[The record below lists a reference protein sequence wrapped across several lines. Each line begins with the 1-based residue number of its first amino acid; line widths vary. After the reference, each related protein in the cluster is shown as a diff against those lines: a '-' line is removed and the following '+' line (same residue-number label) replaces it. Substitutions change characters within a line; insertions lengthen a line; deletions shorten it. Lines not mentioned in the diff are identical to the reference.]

1 MERIGQFCPTEI
13 EMNWLDIFYAFLS
26 LLGGIG
32 VFLYGMKLMGDSL
45 EMVAGNEIK
54 RMFAKISNKK
64 LIGVGIGTVTTA
76 VVQSSAAIIVMSMG
90 FVNSGLM
97 SLTQAITISYGANI
111 GTCVTAL
118 IVAVGVG
125 GFADVQLTVIFAAL
139 AGVGALMIM
148 FTKKDKVKKIGGI
161 ITGLGMIF
169 VGLSVMTSSMSIFSQ
184 SDKISAFLAKISN
197 PALLL
202 LFGILFTALIQSSS
216 AVSGIVI
223 TMVASVP
230 ALLHFDQALYIIL
243 GSNIGTCITSLIA
256 AIGTNTDAKRAAV
269 INVFYKTVGVIIF
282 GILSIWVPFGKMFS
296 IFKAPALQVAMFHLF
311 FNVVATVIFFPFTNL
326 MVKASEKIMPEKK
339 KPVDENEPHLYFL
352 EERLLRTPP
361 VAVAQLKNEIENMAE
376 IAKSN
381 FDKCM
386 DAVMVGKVSDV
397 IDEIA
402 KNEKCLNFLNREIT
416 KYLVKLSQVD
426 LSEDDKLLISTS
438 YHTVSDIERIG
449 DYAENISEY
458 AEKMEADKLTFSPK
472 AISEIQTLKATIT
485 NLYDEVMKTYK
496 EVTLDYIDKVNE
508 YEESVDRQKE
518 EMGEHHIERMNKGEC
533 TPEVGAIYLSL
544 SSNAERVADHMTNIA
559 YAVRSYAKKKK
570 KD

>member
-1 MERIGQFCPTEI
+1 
-13 EMNWLDIFYAFLS
+13 MNWLDIFYAFLS

-139 AGVGALMIM
+139 ASVGALMIM

-230 ALLHFDQALYIIL
+230 ALLQFDQALYIIL

-256 AIGTNTDAKRAAV
+256 AIGTNTNAKRAAV

-296 IFKAPALQVAMFHLF
+296 VFKAPALQVAMFHLF

-426 LSEDDKLLISTS
+426 LSEDDKILISTS

>member
-1 MERIGQFCPTEI
+1 
-13 EMNWLDIFYAFLS
+13 MNWLDIFYAFLS

-230 ALLHFDQALYIIL
+230 ALLQFDQALYIIL

-256 AIGTNTDAKRAAV
+256 AIGTNTNAKRAAV

-296 IFKAPALQVAMFHLF
+296 VFKAPALQVAMFHLF

-518 EMGEHHIERMNKGEC
+518 EMGEHHIERMNQGEC

-544 SSNAERVADHMTNIA
+544 ASNAERVADHMTNVA

>member
-1 MERIGQFCPTEI
+1 
-13 EMNWLDIFYAFLS
+13 MNWLDIFYAFLS

-125 GFADVQLTVIFAAL
+125 GFADVQLTIIFAAL

-230 ALLHFDQALYIIL
+230 ALLQFDQALYIIL

-376 IAKSN
+376 IAKTN

-544 SSNAERVADHMTNIA
+544 SSNAERVADHMTNVA
-559 YAVRSYAKKKK
+559 YAVKSYAKKKK

>member
-1 MERIGQFCPTEI
+1 
-13 EMNWLDIFYAFLS
+13 MNWLDIFYAFLS

-230 ALLHFDQALYIIL
+230 ALLQFDQALYIIL

-256 AIGTNTDAKRAAV
+256 AIGTNTNAKRAAV

-296 IFKAPALQVAMFHLF
+296 VFKAPALQVAMFHLF

-361 VAVAQLKNEIENMAE
+361 VAVAQLKNEIENMAG

-496 EVTLDYIDKVNE
+496 EDTLDYIDKVNE

-544 SSNAERVADHMTNIA
+544 ASNAERVADHMTNVA

>member
-1 MERIGQFCPTEI
+1 
-13 EMNWLDIFYAFLS
+13 MNWLDIFYAFLS

-230 ALLHFDQALYIIL
+230 ALLQFDQALYIIL

-256 AIGTNTDAKRAAV
+256 AIGTNTNAKRAAV
-269 INVFYKTVGVIIF
+269 INVFYKTVGVIFF

-296 IFKAPALQVAMFHLF
+296 VFKAPALQVAMFHLF

-376 IAKSN
+376 IAKTN

-496 EVTLDYIDKVNE
+496 EDTLDYIDKVNE

>member
-1 MERIGQFCPTEI
+1 
-13 EMNWLDIFYAFLS
+13 MNWLDIFYAFLS

-230 ALLHFDQALYIIL
+230 ALLQFDQALYIIL

-256 AIGTNTDAKRAAV
+256 AIGTNTNAKRAAV

-496 EVTLDYIDKVNE
+496 EDTLDYIDKVNE

-544 SSNAERVADHMTNIA
+544 ASNAERVADHMTNVA

>member
-1 MERIGQFCPTEI
+1 
-13 EMNWLDIFYAFLS
+13 MNWLDIFYAFLS

-230 ALLHFDQALYIIL
+230 ALLQFDQALYIIL

-256 AIGTNTDAKRAAV
+256 AIGTNTNAKRAAV

-296 IFKAPALQVAMFHLF
+296 VFKAPALQVAMFHLF

-326 MVKASEKIMPEKK
+326 MVKTSEKIMPEKK

-426 LSEDDKLLISTS
+426 LSEDDKILISTS

>member
-1 MERIGQFCPTEI
+1 
-13 EMNWLDIFYAFLS
+13 MNWLDIFYAFLS

-496 EVTLDYIDKVNE
+496 EDTLDYIDKVNE

-544 SSNAERVADHMTNIA
+544 ASNAERVADHMTNIA

>member
-1 MERIGQFCPTEI
+1 
-13 EMNWLDIFYAFLS
+13 MNWLDIFYAFLS

-223 TMVASVP
+223 TMVASIP
-230 ALLHFDQALYIIL
+230 ALLQFDQALYIIL

-256 AIGTNTDAKRAAV
+256 AIGTNTNAKRAAV

-296 IFKAPALQVAMFHLF
+296 VFKAPALQVAMFHLF

-458 AEKMEADKLTFSPK
+458 AEKMEADKLKFSPK

-508 YEESVDRQKE
+508 YEESVDKQKE

>member
-1 MERIGQFCPTEI
+1 
-13 EMNWLDIFYAFLS
+13 MNWLDIFYAFLS

-230 ALLHFDQALYIIL
+230 ALLKFDQALYIIL

-256 AIGTNTDAKRAAV
+256 AIGTNTNAKRAAV

-296 IFKAPALQVAMFHLF
+296 VFKAPALQVAMFHLF

-496 EVTLDYIDKVNE
+496 EDTLDYIDKVNE

>member
-1 MERIGQFCPTEI
+1 
-13 EMNWLDIFYAFLS
+13 MNWLDIFYAFLS

-230 ALLHFDQALYIIL
+230 ALLQFDQALYIIL

-256 AIGTNTDAKRAAV
+256 AIGTNTNAKRAAV

-296 IFKAPALQVAMFHLF
+296 VFKAPALQVAMFHLF

-361 VAVAQLKNEIENMAE
+361 VAVAQLKNEIENMAK

-426 LSEDDKLLISTS
+426 LSEDDKILISTS

-496 EVTLDYIDKVNE
+496 EDTLDYIDKVNE
-508 YEESVDRQKE
+508 YEESVDKQKE
-518 EMGEHHIERMNKGEC
+518 EMGERHIERMNKGEC

>member
-1 MERIGQFCPTEI
+1 
-13 EMNWLDIFYAFLS
+13 MNWLDIFYAFLS

-230 ALLHFDQALYIIL
+230 ALLQFDQALYIIL

-339 KPVDENEPHLYFL
+339 KTVDENEPHLYFL

-496 EVTLDYIDKVNE
+496 EDTLDYIDKVNE

-518 EMGEHHIERMNKGEC
+518 EMGERHIERMNKGEC

-544 SSNAERVADHMTNIA
+544 SSNAERVADHMTNVA
-559 YAVRSYAKKKK
+559 YAVKSYAKKKK

>member
-1 MERIGQFCPTEI
+1 
-13 EMNWLDIFYAFLS
+13 MNWLDIFYAFLS

>member
-1 MERIGQFCPTEI
+1 
-13 EMNWLDIFYAFLS
+13 MNWLGIFYAFLS

-230 ALLHFDQALYIIL
+230 ALLQFDQALYIIL

-256 AIGTNTDAKRAAV
+256 AIGTNTNAKRAAV

-296 IFKAPALQVAMFHLF
+296 VFKAPALQVAMFHLF

-496 EVTLDYIDKVNE
+496 EDTLDYIDKVNE

-544 SSNAERVADHMTNIA
+544 ASNAERVADHMTNVA

>member
-1 MERIGQFCPTEI
+1 
-13 EMNWLDIFYAFLS
+13 MNWLDIFYAFLS

-230 ALLHFDQALYIIL
+230 ALLQFDQALYIIL

-256 AIGTNTDAKRAAV
+256 AIGTNTNAKRAAV

-282 GILSIWVPFGKMFS
+282 GVLSIWVPFGKMFS
-296 IFKAPALQVAMFHLF
+296 VFKAPALQVAMFHLF
-311 FNVVATVIFFPFTNL
+311 FNIVATIIFFPFTKY
-326 MVKASEKIMPEKK
+326 MVKASEKIMPDKA
-339 KPVDENEPHLYFL
+339 KPEDENDEPHLYFL

-376 IAKSN
+376 IAKTN

-496 EVTLDYIDKVNE
+496 EDTLDYIDKVNE

>member
-1 MERIGQFCPTEI
+1 
-13 EMNWLDIFYAFLS
+13 MNWLDIFYAFLS

-230 ALLHFDQALYIIL
+230 ALLQFDQALYIIL

-256 AIGTNTDAKRAAV
+256 AIGTNTNAKRAAV

-296 IFKAPALQVAMFHLF
+296 VFKAPALQVAMFHLF

-339 KPVDENEPHLYFL
+339 KTVDENEPHLYFL

-426 LSEDDKLLISTS
+426 LSEDDKILISTS

-496 EVTLDYIDKVNE
+496 EDTLDYIDKVNE

>member
-1 MERIGQFCPTEI
+1 
-13 EMNWLDIFYAFLS
+13 MNWLDIFYAFLS

-230 ALLHFDQALYIIL
+230 ALLQFDQALYIIL

-256 AIGTNTDAKRAAV
+256 AIGTNTNAKRAAV

-376 IAKSN
+376 IAKTN

>member
-1 MERIGQFCPTEI
+1 
-13 EMNWLDIFYAFLS
+13 MNWLDIFYAFLS

-230 ALLHFDQALYIIL
+230 ALLQFDQALYIIL

-256 AIGTNTDAKRAAV
+256 AIGTNTNAKRAAV

-296 IFKAPALQVAMFHLF
+296 VFKAPALQVAMFHLF

-376 IAKSN
+376 IAKTN

-386 DAVMVGKVSDV
+386 DAVMIGKVSDV

-496 EVTLDYIDKVNE
+496 EDTLDYIDKVNE

-544 SSNAERVADHMTNIA
+544 SSNAERVADHMTNVA
-559 YAVRSYAKKKK
+559 YAVKSYAKKKK

>member
-1 MERIGQFCPTEI
+1 
-13 EMNWLDIFYAFLS
+13 MNWLDIFYAFLS

-230 ALLHFDQALYIIL
+230 ALLQFDQALYIIL

-256 AIGTNTDAKRAAV
+256 AIGTNTNAKRTAV

-296 IFKAPALQVAMFHLF
+296 VFKAPALQVAMFHLF

-496 EVTLDYIDKVNE
+496 EDTLDYIDKVNE

>member
-1 MERIGQFCPTEI
+1 
-13 EMNWLDIFYAFLS
+13 MNWLDIFYAFLS

-64 LIGVGIGTVTTA
+64 FIGVGIGTVTTA

-230 ALLHFDQALYIIL
+230 ALLQFDQALYIIL

-256 AIGTNTDAKRAAV
+256 AIGTNTNAKRAAV

-296 IFKAPALQVAMFHLF
+296 VFKAPALQVAMFHLF

>member
-1 MERIGQFCPTEI
+1 
-13 EMNWLDIFYAFLS
+13 MNWLDIFYAFLS

-169 VGLSVMTSSMSIFSQ
+169 VGLSVMTSSMSIFSP
-184 SDKISAFLAKISN
+184 SDKISALLAKISN

-230 ALLHFDQALYIIL
+230 ALLQFDQALYIIL

-256 AIGTNTDAKRAAV
+256 AIGTNTNAKRAAV

-296 IFKAPALQVAMFHLF
+296 VFKAPALQVAMFHLF

-458 AEKMEADKLTFSPK
+458 AEKMEADKLKFSPK

-496 EVTLDYIDKVNE
+496 EDTLDYIDKVNE
-508 YEESVDRQKE
+508 YEESVDKQKE

>member
-1 MERIGQFCPTEI
+1 MN
-13 EMNWLDIFYAFLS
+13 NWLNVFYAFLS

-230 ALLHFDQALYIIL
+230 ALLQFDQALYIIL

-256 AIGTNTDAKRAAV
+256 AIGTNTNAKRAAV

-296 IFKAPALQVAMFHLF
+296 VFKAPALQVAMFHLF

-376 IAKSN
+376 IAKTN

-496 EVTLDYIDKVNE
+496 EDTLDYIDKVNE

-544 SSNAERVADHMTNIA
+544 SSNAERVADHMTNVA
-559 YAVRSYAKKKK
+559 YAVKSYAKKKK

>member
-1 MERIGQFCPTEI
+1 
-13 EMNWLDIFYAFLS
+13 MNWLDIFYAFLS

-230 ALLHFDQALYIIL
+230 ALLQFDQALYIIL

-256 AIGTNTDAKRAAV
+256 AIGTNTNAKRAAV

-296 IFKAPALQVAMFHLF
+296 VFKAPALQVAMFHLF

-376 IAKSN
+376 IAKTN

>member
-1 MERIGQFCPTEI
+1 
-13 EMNWLDIFYAFLS
+13 MNWLDIFYAFLS

-64 LIGVGIGTVTTA
+64 FIGVGIGTVTTA

-230 ALLHFDQALYIIL
+230 ALLQFDQALYIIL

-256 AIGTNTDAKRAAV
+256 AIGTNTNAKRAAV

-296 IFKAPALQVAMFHLF
+296 VFKAPALQVAMFHLF

-339 KPVDENEPHLYFL
+339 KTVDENEPHLYFL

-458 AEKMEADKLTFSPK
+458 AEKMEADKLKFSPK

-496 EVTLDYIDKVNE
+496 EDTLDYIDKVNE
-508 YEESVDRQKE
+508 YEESVDKQKE

>member
-1 MERIGQFCPTEI
+1 
-13 EMNWLDIFYAFLS
+13 MNWLDIFYAFLS

-230 ALLHFDQALYIIL
+230 ALLQFDQALYIIL

-256 AIGTNTDAKRAAV
+256 AIGTNTNAKRAAV

-296 IFKAPALQVAMFHLF
+296 VFKAPALQVAMFHLF

-426 LSEDDKLLISTS
+426 LSEDDKILISTS

-544 SSNAERVADHMTNIA
+544 SSNAERVADHMTNVA
-559 YAVRSYAKKKK
+559 YAVKSYAKKKK

>member
-1 MERIGQFCPTEI
+1 
-13 EMNWLDIFYAFLS
+13 MNWLDIFYAFLS

-139 AGVGALMIM
+139 AGVGALIIM

-230 ALLHFDQALYIIL
+230 ALLQFDQALYIIL

-256 AIGTNTDAKRAAV
+256 AIGTNTNAKRAAV

-296 IFKAPALQVAMFHLF
+296 VFKAPALQVAMFHLF

-426 LSEDDKLLISTS
+426 LSEDDKILISTS

>member
-1 MERIGQFCPTEI
+1 
-13 EMNWLDIFYAFLS
+13 MNWLDIFYAFLS

-64 LIGVGIGTVTTA
+64 FIGVGIGTVTTA

-230 ALLHFDQALYIIL
+230 ALLQFDQALYIIL

-256 AIGTNTDAKRAAV
+256 AIGTNTNAKRAAV

-296 IFKAPALQVAMFHLF
+296 VFKAPALQVAMFHLF

-458 AEKMEADKLTFSPK
+458 AEKMEADKHTFSPK

-496 EVTLDYIDKVNE
+496 EDTLDYIDKVNE
-508 YEESVDRQKE
+508 YEESVDKQKE

>member
-1 MERIGQFCPTEI
+1 
-13 EMNWLDIFYAFLS
+13 MNWLDIFYAFLS

-230 ALLHFDQALYIIL
+230 ALLQFDQALYIIL

-256 AIGTNTDAKRAAV
+256 AIGTNTNAKRAAV

-544 SSNAERVADHMTNIA
+544 ASNAERVADHMTNVA
-559 YAVRSYAKKKK
+559 YAVKSYAKKKK

>member
-1 MERIGQFCPTEI
+1 
-13 EMNWLDIFYAFLS
+13 MNWLDIFYAFLS

-230 ALLHFDQALYIIL
+230 ALLQFDQALYIIL

-256 AIGTNTDAKRAAV
+256 AIGTNTNAKRAAV

-296 IFKAPALQVAMFHLF
+296 VFKAPALQVAMFHLF

-361 VAVAQLKNEIENMAE
+361 VAVAQLKNEIEHMAE

-496 EVTLDYIDKVNE
+496 EDTLDYIDKVNE

>member
-1 MERIGQFCPTEI
+1 
-13 EMNWLDIFYAFLS
+13 MNWLDIFYAFLS

-230 ALLHFDQALYIIL
+230 ALLQFDQALYIIL

-256 AIGTNTDAKRAAV
+256 AIGTNTNAKRAAV

-296 IFKAPALQVAMFHLF
+296 VFKAPALQVAMFHLF

-496 EVTLDYIDKVNE
+496 EDTLDYIDKVNE

>member
-1 MERIGQFCPTEI
+1 
-13 EMNWLDIFYAFLS
+13 MNWLDIFYAFLS

-223 TMVASVP
+223 TMVASIP
-230 ALLHFDQALYIIL
+230 ALLQFDQALYIIL

-256 AIGTNTDAKRAAV
+256 AIGTNTNAKRAAV

-496 EVTLDYIDKVNE
+496 EDTLDYIDKVNE

-544 SSNAERVADHMTNIA
+544 SSNAERVADHMTNVA

>member
-1 MERIGQFCPTEI
+1 
-13 EMNWLDIFYAFLS
+13 MNWLDIFYAFLS

-118 IVAVGVG
+118 IVAVGAG
-125 GFADVQLTVIFAAL
+125 GFANVNLTVIFAAL

-230 ALLHFDQALYIIL
+230 ALLQFDQALYIIL

-256 AIGTNTDAKRAAV
+256 AIGTNTNAKRAAV

-296 IFKAPALQVAMFHLF
+296 VFKAPALQVAMFHLF

-496 EVTLDYIDKVNE
+496 EDTLDYIDKVNE

>member
-1 MERIGQFCPTEI
+1 
-13 EMNWLDIFYAFLS
+13 MNWLDIFYAFLS

-230 ALLHFDQALYIIL
+230 ALLQFDQALYIIL

-256 AIGTNTDAKRAAV
+256 AIGTNTNAKRAAV

-296 IFKAPALQVAMFHLF
+296 VFKAPALQVAMFHLF

-496 EVTLDYIDKVNE
+496 EDTLDYIDKVNE
-508 YEESVDRQKE
+508 YEESVDKQKE